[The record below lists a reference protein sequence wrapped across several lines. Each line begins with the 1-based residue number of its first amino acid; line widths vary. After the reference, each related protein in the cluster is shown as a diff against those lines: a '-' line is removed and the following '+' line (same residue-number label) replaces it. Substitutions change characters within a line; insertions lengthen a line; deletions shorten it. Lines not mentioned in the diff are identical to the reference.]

1 MDSAKRRFWNKKM
14 MLLIAAVMLIVIL
27 LAIVVYFLP
36 RTAETTGEADDILIT
51 AFENSGAV
59 FSGVTAQSWGTLDA
73 TAKTLDDIKA
83 LYEKAIEVLGDQLS
97 VETTTYKDDYNVGIT
112 AEGTTDD
119 GYAVD
124 LVIQSISSTEGTT
137 ETYLIVN
144 LTEDQDLAAVPA
156 IGKKAETLF
165 EAVGG
170 DGETSMLLS
179 GEFNT
184 ILSMDEKKSVAS
196 LVFHSVGGEI
206 LEGVENETYLS
217 QSGYCPGLPRSVT
230 SNDQSINMQI
240 AMFDNEVLDETC
252 FYLGSPLVF
261 SEY

>member
-1 MDSAKRRFWNKKM
+1 M
-14 MLLIAAVMLIVIL
+14 
-27 LAIVVYFLP
+27 
-36 RTAETTGEADDILIT
+36 
-51 AFENSGAV
+51 
-59 FSGVTAQSWGTLDA
+59 
-73 TAKTLDDIKA
+73 
-83 LYEKAIEVLGDQLS
+83 
-97 VETTTYKDDYNVGIT
+97 
-112 AEGTTDD
+112 
-119 GYAVD
+119 
-124 LVIQSISSTEGTT
+124 
-137 ETYLIVN
+137 
-144 LTEDQDLAAVPA
+144 
-156 IGKKAETLF
+156 F